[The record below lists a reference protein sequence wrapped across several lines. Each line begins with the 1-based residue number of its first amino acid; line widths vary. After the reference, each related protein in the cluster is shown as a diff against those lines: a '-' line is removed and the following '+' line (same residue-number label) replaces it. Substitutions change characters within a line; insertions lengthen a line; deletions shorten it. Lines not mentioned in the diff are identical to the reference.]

1 MSENPDRV
9 ASGGNA
15 DDRVEIDARELSE
28 IVWVPQWLRGVGLMA
43 WLLVGLTLLLVG
55 TVWLLAL
62 TYVIVL
68 PVLAA
73 GIVAAVA
80 SPLVAWM
87 HRHGIPRG
95 LGTALLM
102 LAIIAIAVG
111 MTLVVVGGIVG
122 EATSAESSLSDAQ
135 DKIVGWLEDVGVDPG
150 AAEDAKDHASSATTD
165 SVTALLHGVAGGLS
179 ALSSIVFFLAMAT
192 LSLFFLLKDGPTIRA
207 WGERHLGLPLGVA
220 KTISRRVLGSLRG
233 YFLGTTIVAAFN
245 AAVVAVGAWILGVPL
260 IGTIVAVTF
269 IGAYIP
275 YIGAWAAGAFAV
287 LMALGGAGPD
297 AAAGM
302 IVLQLLAN
310 SILQQFVQPF
320 AMGAALGIHPLAVLI
335 VTIAGG
341 ALFGTIGLI
350 LAAPLTSAVVRIS
363 ADLAQ
368 ARAQASPHRRA
379 GPSGSGGSIDMTPSL
394 AHVRA
399 RGRKVPSRS
408 RRGKLRPRT
417 PPLAAVQRRKRLL
430 VGRFELL

>member
-28 IVWVPQWLRGVGLMA
+28 IVWVPQWLRGVGQMA

-179 ALSSIVFFLAMAT
+179 ALSSIVFFLAMTT

-220 KTISRRVLGSLRG
+220 KTISQACARLAARLFPRDDDSRRV
-233 YFLGTTIVAAFN
+233 
-245 AAVVAVGAWILGVPL
+245 
-260 IGTIVAVTF
+260 
-269 IGAYIP
+269 
-275 YIGAWAAGAFAV
+275 
-287 LMALGGAGPD
+287 
-297 AAAGM
+297 
-302 IVLQLLAN
+302 
-310 SILQQFVQPF
+310 
-320 AMGAALGIHPLAVLI
+320 
-335 VTIAGG
+335 
-341 ALFGTIGLI
+341 
-350 LAAPLTSAVVRIS
+350 
-363 ADLAQ
+363 
-368 ARAQASPHRRA
+368 
-379 GPSGSGGSIDMTPSL
+379 
-394 AHVRA
+394 
-399 RGRKVPSRS
+399 
-408 RRGKLRPRT
+408 
-417 PPLAAVQRRKRLL
+417 
-430 VGRFELL
+430 